1 MVILYFLN
9 NNPLLEA
16 FVELFLL
23 SVFLHGAHF
32 LVCLVIFF
40 TVSCSSFMETYLW
53 DFFVACYKD
62 AFIQREFAVASTQLP
77 EAAASPRP
85 L

>member
-1 MVILYFLN
+1 MVILYSLN

-40 TVSCSSFMETYLW
+40 YCELLIFHGNL
-53 DFFVACYKD
+53 FVGLLCG
-62 AFIQREFAVASTQLP
+62 L
-77 EAAASPRP
+77 